1 MIENII
7 AFAIWAAAVGFLIY
21 VLWQLDWG
29 SSP

>member
-7 AFAIWAAAVGFLIY
+7 AFLIWVAVVGGVIY